1 LPDFFDERRLRRSTK
16 QSCFLTAALA
26 TVNSQFQTVGFINA
40 ISHHRSASQAGAPE
54 VQERQV
60 SKLPNP
66 FETMTYVPTQR
77 AAVDAKVAEV
87 ETVLRNFKA
96 AVTRSLPKLA
106 KKPAKRRGK

>member
-1 LPDFFDERRLRRSTK
+1 
-16 QSCFLTAALA
+16 
-26 TVNSQFQTVGFINA
+26 
-40 ISHHRSASQAGAPE
+40 
-54 VQERQV
+54 
-60 SKLPNP
+60 
-66 FETMTYVPTQR
+66 MTYVPTQR